1 MLLPRIKKI
10 ISVAPY
16 TIVCEWTSGE
26 IRAIQMEEK
35 LKEWANEPKSVYKR
49 LLDKNIFTKVKLDVA
64 SKTIFW
70 DGLIKMK
77 GTDGTLFD
85 APLDLDPDVL
95 YRMSIPVNK
104 TKNLDNIAA

>member
-1 MLLPRIKKI
+1 MLPRIKKI

-16 TIVCEWTSGE
+16 TLVCEWTNGE

-35 LKEWANEPKSVYKR
+35 LKEWAGEPNSIYKR
-49 LLDKNIFTKVKLDVA
+49 LLDKAIFIKVKLDTA

-70 DGLIKMK
+70 DNLIKMK
-77 GTDGTLFD
+77 DTDGTFFS

-95 YRMSIPVNK
+95 YQMSVPVNK
-104 TKNLDNIAA
+104 TKNPDNIAA